1 MAGVTQQRGGVWAA
15 GPRPATGPGQGRGAH
30 RQHAVTLCRASETG
44 RRPQGGVMMGQGA
57 QVRRESMQQPAA
69 QREHAAIINRESLA
83 LTERVCSVNLAQG
96 IDPVVSIT

>member
-1 MAGVTQQRGGVWAA
+1 
-15 GPRPATGPGQGRGAH
+15 
-30 RQHAVTLCRASETG
+30 
-44 RRPQGGVMMGQGA
+44 MMGQGA